1 MLEAGKL
8 NRRIT
13 IQRRAA
19 GVDSRGQASGAWQDV
34 ATVWAME
41 MPRSAR
47 EFFAA
52 GQYQPELSMAW
63 RIRYRTDITADM
75 RVVDDRGQP
84 WEIVGPPV
92 PSARREWLDVFGLQ
106 GVRDGR

>member
-1 MLEAGKL
+1 MLAAGSL

-13 IQRRAA
+13 IERRAA
-19 GVDSRGQASGAWQDV
+19 GVDSRGQASGAWEPV

-47 EFFAA
+47 QFAAA
-52 GQYQPELSMAW
+52 GQMQAELSMAW
-63 RIRYRTDITADM
+63 RIRYRTDVTAAM
-75 RVVDDRGQP
+75 RVVDDLGQP
-84 WEIVGPPV
+84 WEIAGPPV
-92 PSARREWLDVFGLQ
+92 PSARREWLDVFALQ